1 MENAKKMLAHLQA
14 ALDLADTHGD
24 YLIGAHVS
32 APVQILVDRITRRDP
47 PDAPDE
53 PRNGA

>member
-32 APVQILVDRITRRDP
+32 APVQILVDRITRRDS

-53 PRNGA
+53 PRNRA